1 MAENKKNEPQQQ
13 DAFAGGG
20 EGQQEQAQTQ
30 NNPSN
35 QGGDNQNAGGGAGV
49 GAPANAGTAAPANA
63 GQQKNGGDGAGAAAP
78 SNSGKANAEEG
89 LVKISQGLPP
99 QLKPLQNCFTAPYKT
114 FLQNG
119 KDIKDL
125 QRECNFAAQAMLANP
140 YLIECAQHYPDD
152 FVNALKNVVLTGMTL
167 NPTLKLAYLVP
178 YKGKVQMQSSYMG
191 KKSFA
196 INTGLVLDIEAYLV
210 YKGDQFEVEQGSN
223 AHITHK
229 PNPWGSKKKEDI
241 LGGYYFI
248 KYPNGTT
255 QFDTM
260 PIAEIESIRKRS
272 PSVGKGKTSPWDS
285 DYTEMCKKTLI
296 NRAYKQIPKLE
307 MSEKARAALEIL
319 NRVDNMA
326 AADINYGI
334 KNKSDGFDE
343 AEEVE

>member
-1 MAENKKNEPQQQ
+1 MAEEKNKNPQQQ
-13 DAFAGGG
+13 DAF
-20 EGQQEQAQTQ
+20 E
-30 NNPSN
+30 NNPT
-35 QGGDNQNAGGGAGV
+35 
-49 GAPANAGTAAPANA
+49 AGT
-63 GQQKNGGDGAGAAAP
+63 QQAP
-78 SNSGKANAEEG
+78 SNGGQNQNTGGNAAAQSSQQQNDNAVNEG
-89 LVKISQGLPP
+89 LVKISQGLPQ

-119 KDIKDL
+119 KSIQDL

-178 YKGKVQMQSSYMG
+178 YKGRVQMQSSYMG

-196 INTGLVLDIEAYLV
+196 INTGMVLDIEAYLV
-210 YKGDQFEVEQGSN
+210 YKGEFFEIEQGSN

-229 PNPWGSKKKEDI
+229 PNPWGSKKKDDI
-241 LGGYYFI
+241 VGGYYII

-260 PIAEIESIRKRS
+260 PINEIEDIRKRS
-272 PSVGKGKTSPWDS
+272 PSVGKGKQSPWDT
-285 DYTEMCKKTLI
+285 DYAEMCKKTLI

-307 MSEKARAALEIL
+307 MSEKARTAMEIL

-326 AADINYGI
+326 AKDINYGI
-334 KNKSDGFDE
+334 TNRNDGFDE
-343 AEEVE
+343 AEEV

>member
-1 MAENKKNEPQQQ
+1 MAEEKNKSQQQ
-13 DAFAGGG
+13 PGNNTPAAGTQEAPTNGG
-20 EGQQEQAQTQ
+20 Q
-30 NNPSN
+30 P
-35 QGGDNQNAGGGAGV
+35 QNAGG
-49 GAPANAGTAAPANA
+49 ANGQAQKPQNENA
-63 GQQKNGGDGAGAAAP
+63 VN
-78 SNSGKANAEEG
+78 EG
-89 LVKISQGLPP
+89 LVKISQGLPQ

-119 KDIKDL
+119 KSIQDL

-140 YLIECAQHYPDD
+140 YLITCAQQYPDD

-178 YKGKVQMQSSYMG
+178 YKGRVQMQSSYMG

-210 YKGDQFEVEQGSN
+210 YKGDIFEIEQGTK
-223 AHITHK
+223 AYITHK
-229 PNPWGSKKKEDI
+229 PNPWHKKKQEDI
-241 LGGYYFI
+241 LGGYYII

-260 PIAEIESIRKRS
+260 TIEEIDDIRKRS
-272 PSVGKGKTSPWDS
+272 PSVGKDKKSPWDT

-307 MSEKARAALEIL
+307 MSEKARTAMEIL

-326 AADINYGI
+326 AKDINYGQGQ
-334 KNKSDGFDE
+334 KTDDFDE
-343 AEEVE
+343 AEEM

>member
-1 MAENKKNEPQQQ
+1 MAEQKKNDAQQQ
-13 DAFAGGG
+13 DAFEQNA
-20 EGQQEQAQTQ
+20 QQQQAQQ
-30 NNPSN
+30 QQQQQSN
-35 QGGDNQNAGGGAGV
+35 
-49 GAPANAGTAAPANA
+49 
-63 GQQKNGGDGAGAAAP
+63 DGAQNPA
-78 SNSGKANAEEG
+78 SGQVIVQQPAQQNTGDDG

-119 KDIKDL
+119 KNIQDL

-178 YKGKVQMQSSYMG
+178 YKGRVALQASYMG

-196 INTGLVLDIEAYLV
+196 INTGLVLDVNSFLV
-210 YKGDQFEVEQGSN
+210 YRGEQFEIEQGSN

-241 LGGYYFI
+241 LGGYYVI
-248 KYPNGTT
+248 KYPNGTIS
-255 QFDTM
+255 FDTM
-260 PIAEIESIRKRS
+260 GIEEIDGIRKRS
-272 PSVGKGKTSPWDS
+272 PSVGKGKQSPWET

-296 NRAYKQIPKLE
+296 NRAYKQMPKQD
-307 MSEKARAALEIL
+307 MSEKARIALEIL
-319 NRVDNMA
+319 NRVDDMA
-326 AADINYGI
+326 AKDINFGQKQ
-334 KNKSDGFDE
+334 KNDDFDE
-343 AEEVE
+343 AEEV

>member
-1 MAENKKNEPQQQ
+1 MAEEKNKSPQQPGINTPAASTQ
-13 DAFAGGG
+13 EAPINGG
-20 EGQQEQAQTQ
+20 Q
-30 NNPSN
+30 P
-35 QGGDNQNAGGGAGV
+35 QNAGG
-49 GAPANAGTAAPANA
+49 AN
-63 GQQKNGGDGAGAAAP
+63 GQ
-78 SNSGKANAEEG
+78 AEKPQNENVVNEG
-89 LVKISQGLPP
+89 LVKISQGLPQ

-119 KDIKDL
+119 KSIQDL

-140 YLIECAQHYPDD
+140 YLITCAQQYPDD

-178 YKGKVQMQSSYMG
+178 YKGRVQMQSSYMG

-210 YKGDQFEVEQGSN
+210 YKGDTFEIEQGTN

-229 PNPWGSKKKEDI
+229 PNPWGKKKQEDI
-241 LGGYYFI
+241 LGGYYII

-260 PIAEIESIRKRS
+260 TIEEIDDIRKRS
-272 PSVGKGKTSPWDS
+272 PSVGKDKQSPWTT
-285 DYTEMCKKTLI
+285 DYKEMAKKTII

-307 MSEKARAALEIL
+307 MSEKARTAMEIL

-326 AADINYGI
+326 AKDINYGQGQ
-334 KNKSDGFDE
+334 KTDDFDE
-343 AEEVE
+343 AEEI

>member
-1 MAENKKNEPQQQ
+1 MAEEKNKNSQQP
-13 DAFAGGG
+13 AGN
-20 EGQQEQAQTQ
+20 
-30 NNPSN
+30 NNPDAGTQEAPTN
-35 QGGDNQNAGGGAGV
+35 GGQPQNAGG
-49 GAPANAGTAAPANA
+49 ANGNA
-63 GQQKNGGDGAGAAAP
+63 QKPQNE
-78 SNSGKANAEEG
+78 NAVNEG
-89 LVKISQGLPP
+89 LVKISQGLPQ
-99 QLKPLQNCFTAPYKT
+99 QLRPLQNCFTAPYKT

-119 KDIKDL
+119 KSIQDL

-140 YLIECAQHYPDD
+140 YLITCAQQYPDD

-178 YKGKVQMQSSYMG
+178 YKGRVQMQSSYMG

-210 YKGDQFEVEQGSN
+210 YKGDTFEIEQGTN

-229 PNPWGSKKKEDI
+229 PNPWGKKKQEDI
-241 LGGYYFI
+241 LGGYYII

-260 PIAEIESIRKRS
+260 TIEDIDDIRKRS
-272 PSVGKGKTSPWDS
+272 PSVGKDKQSPWTT
-285 DYTEMCKKTLI
+285 DYKEMAKKTII

-307 MSEKARAALEIL
+307 MSEKARTAMEIL

-326 AADINYGI
+326 AKDINYGQGQ
-334 KNKSDGFDE
+334 KTDDFDE
-343 AEEVE
+343 AEEV

>member
-1 MAENKKNEPQQQ
+1 MADNNRKDSQQT
-13 DAFAGGG
+13 DAF
-20 EGQQEQAQTQ
+20 E
-30 NNPSN
+30 N
-35 QGGDNQNAGGGAGV
+35 
-49 GAPANAGTAAPANA
+49 NAGTQQPEPASEQKQADKVENAPTPQSQ
-63 GQQKNGGDGAGAAAP
+63 G
-78 SNSGKANAEEG
+78 EEG

-99 QLKPLQNCFTAPYKT
+99 QLRMLVNCFTAPFKT
-114 FLQNG
+114 FVQNG
-119 KDIKDL
+119 KTIQDL

-210 YKGDQFEVEQGSN
+210 YKGDTFEVEQGNN

-229 PNPWGSKKKEDI
+229 PNPWGLKKKEDL
-241 LGGYYFI
+241 LGGYYLI
-248 KYPNGTT
+248 KYPNGTQ

-260 PIAEIESIRKRS
+260 PISEIEGIRQRS
-272 PSVGKGKTSPWDS
+272 PSVGKGKQSPWET

-307 MSEKARAALEIL
+307 MSEKARQALEIL
-319 NRVDNMA
+319 NRVDDMA
-326 AADINYGI
+326 AKDINYGQKP
-334 KNKSDGFDE
+334 KNDDFDE
-343 AEEVE
+343 AEEV

>member
-1 MAENKKNEPQQQ
+1 MAEKKNEAQQQ
-13 DAFAGGG
+13 NAF
-20 EGQQEQAQTQ
+20 
-30 NNPSN
+30 
-35 QGGDNQNAGGGAGV
+35 DNNAGAQQTAPTTQPTQQPAGESAGV
-49 GAPANAGTAAPANA
+49 AQPAPSVNA
-63 GQQKNGGDGAGAAAP
+63 GQG
-78 SNSGKANAEEG
+78 EEG

-114 FLQNG
+114 FIQNG
-119 KDIKDL
+119 KNIQDL

-210 YKGDQFEVEQGSN
+210 YKGDTFDVEQGSN

-241 LGGYYFI
+241 LGGYYLI
-248 KYPNGTT
+248 KYPNGTQ

-260 PIAEIESIRKRS
+260 TITEIDDIRKRS
-272 PSVGKGKTSPWDS
+272 PSVGKGKQSPWDT

-307 MSEKARAALEIL
+307 MSDKAREALEIL
-319 NRVDNMA
+319 NRVDDMA
-326 AADINYGI
+326 AKDINYGQ
-334 KNKSDGFDE
+334 KVKADDFDE
-343 AEEVE
+343 AEEV

>member
-1 MAENKKNEPQQQ
+1 MADKNKEVQQ
-13 DAFAGGG
+13 DAFENNAVT
-20 EGQQEQAQTQ
+20 QQ
-30 NNPSN
+30 P
-35 QGGDNQNAGGGAGV
+35 
-49 GAPANAGTAAPANA
+49 APASEQKQADKVENAPAPTPQSQ
-63 GQQKNGGDGAGAAAP
+63 G
-78 SNSGKANAEEG
+78 EEG

-99 QLKPLQNCFTAPYKT
+99 QLRMLANCFTAPFKT
-114 FLQNG
+114 FVQNG
-119 KDIKDL
+119 KTIQDL

-210 YKGDQFEVEQGSN
+210 YKGDTFEVEQGNN

-229 PNPWGSKKKEDI
+229 PNPWGLKKKEDL
-241 LGGYYFI
+241 LGGYYLI
-248 KYPNGTT
+248 KYPNGTQ

-260 PIAEIESIRKRS
+260 PISEIEGIRQRS
-272 PSVGKGKTSPWDS
+272 PSVGKGKQSPWET

-307 MSEKARAALEIL
+307 MSEKARQALEIL
-319 NRVDNMA
+319 NRVDDMA
-326 AADINYGI
+326 AKDINYGQKP
-334 KNKSDGFDE
+334 KNDDFDE
-343 AEEVE
+343 AEEV

>member
-1 MAENKKNEPQQQ
+1 MAEEKNKNPQQQ
-13 DAFAGGG
+13 DAF
-20 EGQQEQAQTQ
+20 E
-30 NNPSN
+30 NNPT
-35 QGGDNQNAGGGAGV
+35 
-49 GAPANAGTAAPANA
+49 AGT
-63 GQQKNGGDGAGAAAP
+63 QQAP
-78 SNSGKANAEEG
+78 SNGGQNQNTGGSAAAQSSQQQNDNAVNEG
-89 LVKISQGLPP
+89 LVKISQGLPQ

-119 KDIKDL
+119 KSIQDL

-178 YKGKVQMQSSYMG
+178 YKGRVQMQSSYMG

-196 INTGLVLDIEAYLV
+196 INTGMVLDIEAYLV
-210 YKGDQFEVEQGSN
+210 YKGEFFEIEQGSN

-229 PNPWGSKKKEDI
+229 PNPWGSKKKDDI
-241 LGGYYFI
+241 VGGYYII

-260 PIAEIESIRKRS
+260 PINEIEDIRKRS
-272 PSVGKGKTSPWDS
+272 PSVGKGKQSPWDT
-285 DYTEMCKKTLI
+285 DYAEMCKKTLI

-307 MSEKARAALEIL
+307 MSEKARTAMEIL

-326 AADINYGI
+326 AKDINYGI
-334 KNKSDGFDE
+334 TNRNDGFDE
-343 AEEVE
+343 AEEV